1 MSHTKVCFCIFD
13 WCLVVCFFYFFFFCS
28 SRRRHTRCALV
39 TGVQTCALPIFPP
52 RNTTWGR
59 DVIVLA
65 AIGLALLGLAPM
77 GGHPGWAIPGLVG
90 CITAAIARGVLGR
103 RSSMRADLSD
113 RLVEAL
119 SPSLGL
125 RAPDPRVVQ
134 LSKWTPGWPG
144 EPRKVPLKYAPD
156 IADDDPT
163 WRHELVNT
171 ARRRPLAHT
180 RGTRHTR
187 PAPRPAAPRQG

>member
-1 MSHTKVCFCIFD
+1 MPAPVAAQ
-13 WCLVVCFFYFFFFCS
+13 L
-28 SRRRHTRCALV
+28 
-39 TGVQTCALPIFPP
+39 PP

-113 RLVEAL
+113 RPVEAL

-125 RAPDPRVVQ
+125 REIGRAACRERVCQAV
-134 LSKWTPGWPG
+134 
-144 EPRKVPLKYAPD
+144 V
-156 IADDDPT
+156 
-163 WRHELVNT
+163 
-171 ARRRPLAHT
+171 
-180 RGTRHTR
+180 
-187 PAPRPAAPRQG
+187 